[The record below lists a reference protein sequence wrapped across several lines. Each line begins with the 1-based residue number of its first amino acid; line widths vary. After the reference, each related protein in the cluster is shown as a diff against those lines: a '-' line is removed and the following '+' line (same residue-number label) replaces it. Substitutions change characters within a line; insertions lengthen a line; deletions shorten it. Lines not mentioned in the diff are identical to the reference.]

1 MNRSPEEDVEVILPP
16 GPGQFEMND
25 IAQELDQDE
34 FDGPVSNGK
43 LARDSLSCSRSDF
56 SFDLEKINKLL
67 LIKTLSF
74 CCCLHLHFTVVLIC
88 LLSPGL
94 FSCSLN

>member
-16 GPGQFEMND
+16 GPGQFDMND

-43 LARDSLSCSRSDF
+43 FVHDSSSR
-56 SFDLEKINKLL
+56 KYR
-67 LIKTLSF
+67 
-74 CCCLHLHFTVVLIC
+74 
-88 LLSPGL
+88 
-94 FSCSLN
+94 